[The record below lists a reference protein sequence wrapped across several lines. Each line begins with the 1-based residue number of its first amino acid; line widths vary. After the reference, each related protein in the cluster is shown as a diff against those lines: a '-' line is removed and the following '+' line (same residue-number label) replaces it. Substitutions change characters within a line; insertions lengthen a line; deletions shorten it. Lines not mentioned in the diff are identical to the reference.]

1 MAQPRYRNEINAKV
15 RTYWAVNPDEAKSVG
30 VIVKI
35 DNSYQPV
42 LPPTSGKTAVRPSA
56 TSRESADVQLS
67 GLSAELAT
75 SENQPP
81 LDASKIQEIKQA
93 IAEGRFTINTSAI
106 ADRLIASAREMVN
119 SRRQA

>member
-1 MAQPRYRNEINAKV
+1 M
-15 RTYWAVNPDEAKSVG
+15 
-30 VIVKI
+30 
-35 DNSYQPV
+35 
-42 LPPTSGKTAVRPSA
+42 
-56 TSRESADVQLS
+56 QLS

-75 SENQPP
+75 SESQPP
-81 LDASKIQEIKQA
+81 LDAAKIQEIKQA